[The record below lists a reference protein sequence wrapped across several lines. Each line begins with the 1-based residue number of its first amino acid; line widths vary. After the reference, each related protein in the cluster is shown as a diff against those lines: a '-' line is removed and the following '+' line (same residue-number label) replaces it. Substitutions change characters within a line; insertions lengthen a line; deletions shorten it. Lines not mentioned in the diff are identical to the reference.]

1 MLWLEGSGM
10 VADAKLDKEKPLS
23 TRAKWVERITGK
35 KKKRKANIQSQPEM
49 LSKMNRKLTLTDK
62 VQDSKSLKIKF
73 HPSKVSVTSHAKEDC
88 E

>member
-10 VADAKLDKEKPLS
+10 VADAEFDKEKPLS
-23 TRAKWVERITGK
+23 TRAKWVERITEK
-35 KKKRKANIQSQPEM
+35 KKKANIRSQPEM

-62 VQDSKSLKIKF
+62 VQDSKPLKIKF
-73 HPSKVSVTSHAKEDC
+73 HPSKVSVTSHATEDC

>member
-23 TRAKWVERITGK
+23 TRAKWVGRITEK
-35 KKKRKANIQSQPEM
+35 KKANIRSRPEM

-62 VQDSKSLKIKF
+62 VQDSKSLKIEF
-73 HPSKVSVTSHAKEDC
+73 HPSKVSVTSHATKDC

>member
-1 MLWLEGSGM
+1 
-10 VADAKLDKEKPLS
+10 
-23 TRAKWVERITGK
+23 
-35 KKKRKANIQSQPEM
+35 M

-73 HPSKVSVTSHAKEDC
+73 HPSKVSVTSLATEDC